1 MRKIR
6 IQRTMEAA
14 QGGVPVQYFEID
26 VSTVDEL
33 PFDGMLGGIK
43 MRHGSIARVVQTG
56 AFWSWD
62 GATEAWYNQ
71 DGSTVQN
78 VGGDDE

>member
-33 PFDGMLGGIK
+33 PFDGMLDGIK
-43 MRHGSIARVVQTG
+43 MRHGST
-56 AFWSWD
+56 
-62 GATEAWYNQ
+62 
-71 DGSTVQN
+71 
-78 VGGDDE
+78 